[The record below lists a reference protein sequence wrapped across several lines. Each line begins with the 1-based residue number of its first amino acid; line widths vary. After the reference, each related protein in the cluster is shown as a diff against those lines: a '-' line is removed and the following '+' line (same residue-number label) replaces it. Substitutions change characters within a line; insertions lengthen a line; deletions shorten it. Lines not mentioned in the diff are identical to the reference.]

1 MPKNKALLLAVFLLL
16 VVFFQISSYTAQL
29 YWVHSLNNKGVLGS
43 FGNNLVTINISLV
56 GLFLIFIAL
65 ITKKISLNIWTV
77 MLLAGAASNIL
88 DRFIYKGVIDYLVI
102 PKLFTFN
109 LADLAISI
117 GLIGL
122 FYPLLSKK

>member
-65 ITKKISLNIWTV
+65 ITKKISLNIWPV